1 MSIKQHI
8 PAVLGRRQERW
19 RVRAPLL
26 AILALVLS
34 SLACITSELQLV
46 VKYEEGQVD
55 TLDVQ
60 FQRYMLESYVSVA
73 KSINQERAADFA
85 AAGRS
90 TDTKD
95 LLPVTREDF
104 GDLLNPQIYEDKGY
118 SVSSSERG
126 FSATQS
132 LTLDKDR
139 SAEDWSVQ
147 IIHNPDHP
155 EQITYRAKI
164 HLDLTDME
172 DSIFQLRSQPL
183 PNKPNLNPGSASGLS
198 GSSFGDAFN
207 LFGGMSEELEQE
219 MTIEMWYIQKA
230 LQESDPIEF
239 TFSIELPGT
248 VVLHQVDGQTAGT
261 LEGNRVTLLLDE
273 AALMANAGKKLV
285 FHVESIRK
293 DCRLACDPEKHQVWD
308 GKDDGVSCNC
318 TCDKGYTMV
327 EGTTECTNC
336 KTFCEYPERDLVLDL
351 DKCEINK
358 CACKCKEGM
367 KMNWAGTECVDEKQS
382 WLENNHIGEGGPT
395 TAQMMAAIEAIL
407 DPENQ
412 NNINEMA
419 GWNFLTSTERE
430 QLLQY
435 LGSLGHAVDRTQLTV
450 YTGPDMTTDE
460 RYQRI
465 KEKENRLKEIRRRAI
480 EKAERE
486 YRERQNVHKVI
497 IKEIGGS
504 WEFGQHILKI
514 PEYIEMIF
522 KTPKE
527 LAVEYVEGK
536 ITDKVKE
543 RIEKEALDTNPRT
556 IEAAALEL
564 VKQIPYL
571 ATKGTVNDYF
581 NYKDLFEDKCG
592 EGCQGENAVKAHYEA
607 MEEMRKMIDKS
618 GRLDWAKEGEV
629 YDHAFRTLNDKLDPL
644 KENQ

>member
-1 MSIKQHI
+1 MAIKPQN
-8 PAVLGRRQERW
+8 PAGEDRRRAGW
-19 RVRAPLL
+19 KARAPLL

-46 VKYEEGQVD
+46 VKHEEGQVD

-73 KSINQERAADFA
+73 KRINQERAADFA

-239 TFSIELPGT
+239 RFSIELPGT
-248 VVLHQVDGQTAGT
+248 VVLHHLDGQTAGT
-261 LEGNRVTLLLDE
+261 LDGNRVTLILDE

-293 DCRLACDPEKHQVWD
+293 DCRQACDPEKHQVWD

-318 TCDKGYTMV
+318 TCDKGYTLV

-336 KTFCEYPERDLVLDL
+336 KTFCEYPERNLVVDP

-358 CACKCKEGM
+358 CACECKEGM

-412 NNINEMA
+412 TNINEMA

-450 YTGPDMTTDE
+450 YTGPEMTTDE
-460 RYQRI
+460 HYQRI
-465 KEKENRLKEIRRRAI
+465 KEKENRLREIRRRA
-480 EKAERE
+480 EAKAEDI
-486 YRERQNVHKVI
+486 YLERQNVHKVL
-497 IKEIGGS
+497 IKEIGGW
-504 WEFGQHILKI
+504 WEVGQHIVKI
-514 PEYIEMIF
+514 PEYIGMIF

-527 LAVEYVEGK
+527 LAVKYVEGK

-543 RIEKEALDTNPRT
+543 RIKKEALDAKPRT

-571 ATKGTVNDYF
+571 ATKRTVNDYF

-607 MEEMRKMIDKS
+607 MEEMRKMIDES
-618 GRLDWAKEGEV
+618 GRLDWAKEGEA